1 MNITADP
8 PPINGYK
15 RNRWLSIS
23 VCMIGIMIASFW
35 VIATPDG
42 FMNKVDAVGYAVCH
56 RILSH
61 SFIINGRPMPLCAR
75 CTGMYLGAL
84 YGTVL
89 QFMAGKRKGGL
100 SRSLLIV
107 LSLMG
112 IIFTID
118 GLNSFAGLFLEKAP
132 LYTPQNWLRLMT
144 GLSMGVFISALIYPI
159 FTQTVWRTWQ
169 ADSAFGSIRSI
180 IALLAGCIL
189 LAIGVLSGYSFILC
203 PLALISIIG
212 VMIILAMIYTVIML
226 MIFKQE
232 NSYNHFSELTPALIG
247 AIILTMTQIGI
258 FDWVRFL
265 LTETWKGLPL

>member
-1 MNITADP
+1 MNITNDLHP
-8 PPINGYK
+8 KSSTK

-23 VCMIGIMIASFW
+23 VCMIGIMIVGLWILF
-35 VIATPDG
+35 TPDG

-56 RILSH
+56 RIYSH
-61 SFIINGRPMPLCAR
+61 SFIIDGRPMPLCAR

-84 YGTVL
+84 YGTIL
-89 QFMAGKRKGGL
+89 QFIAGKRKGGY

-112 IIFTID
+112 IFFVID

-144 GLSMGVFISALIYPI
+144 GLGMGVFISAVIYPI

-169 ADSAFGSIRSI
+169 AESALGSIRSI
-180 IALLAGCIL
+180 VALSAGCIL
-189 LAIGVLSGYSFILC
+189 LAIGVVSGFSIILY
-203 PLALISIIG
+203 PLALISILG
-212 VMIILAMIYTVIML
+212 VLIILVMIYTVIML
-226 MIFKQE
+226 MLFKQE
-232 NSYNHFSELTPALIG
+232 NSYNHFSELTPLLLV
-247 AIILTMTQIGI
+247 AIILMMIQIGI

-265 LTETWKGLPL
+265 LTKTWNGLPL